1 MKTKLLPFLAIAAC
15 ALTALPLRSE
25 FTAAKAFVTAP
36 QTVLPLLDSTTRLD
50 MLDYHASGMEVKST
64 NVLRGKSGVKRL
76 SPEAIEIDMTE
87 VSDYL
92 IAVLPPKSGTDT
104 LVAVITTMD
113 VPERDSRLDIYSS
126 DWSRALTDRVFRAPA
141 VRDWLTPI
149 GKSHADQV
157 TEMVPFMLVAY
168 SYDPSTRLLTLTNN
182 TGKSLS
188 SEDSAAVS
196 PYLRDKLQY
205 EWNGRRFEPR
215 P

>member
-50 MLDYHASGMEVKST
+50 MLDYHASGMDVKST
-64 NVLRGKSGVKRL
+64 NVLRGKSGVKSL
-76 SPEAIEIDMTE
+76 SPQAIEIDMTE

-113 VPERDSRLDIYSS
+113 VPERDSLEPYAHRPRVPRSRRARLAHAPRQIPC
-126 DWSRALTDRVFRAPA
+126 RPGNRNGAL
-141 VRDWLTPI
+141 
-149 GKSHADQV
+149 HARSLLLRPLHASAYTHQQHRKI
-157 TEMVPFMLVAY
+157 PFIRRLRRR
-168 SYDPSTRLLTLTNN
+168 PSI
-182 TGKSLS
+182 
-188 SEDSAAVS
+188 SARQASV
-196 PYLRDKLQY
+196 
-205 EWNGRRFEPR
+205 
-215 P
+215 